1 MYNYEGTRRIQR
13 KIWNK
18 TFEVESDLLNK
29 QANQLAE
36 DKKLARLSYN
46 VFKKIQKYDSDW
58 IKMNSYVDDQGDDFY
73 AYQQIE
79 VKLLEFPLYLI
90 PFIKYSIEYKTEAE
104 ILEVWKNQVYFVLDE
119 VEDNDVI
126 SDEETTV
133 RMKIDSYIKID
144 AEEQVEMRVLVLLD
158 NSLIIQ

>member
-29 QANQLAE
+29 QANQNDE

-46 VFKKIQKYDSDW
+46 VFKKIQRYDSDW
-58 IKMNSYVDDQGDDFY
+58 VKMNSFVDSQGDDFY

-104 ILEVWKNQVYFVLDE
+104 VINVYKNHAYFVLDV
-119 VEDNDVI
+119 VEDNDI
-126 SDEETTV
+126 IGDTETTV
-133 RMKIDSYIKID
+133 QMKIDSFIKID
-144 AEEQVEMRVLVLLD
+144 AEEQVEMRVVILLD
-158 NSLIIQ
+158 NSLVIQ